1 MFLAKVKG
9 NIVSTPKNKFL
20 IGHKLLLVHPTKLD
34 GTLSGKKDLIALDL
48 VDSGIGDTVIVVQEG
63 DAVQQILGHK
73 NAPVHTMIIAV
84 VDNLEI
90 NEPSIES
97 ERR

>member
-9 NIVSTPKNKFL
+9 NLVSTKKNNYLKNY
-20 IGHKLLLVHPTKLD
+20 KLLLTHPVDCKGNFIGNNDFVTLD
-34 GTLSGKKDLIALDL
+34 NIDAGVNDI
-48 VDSGIGDTVIVVQEG
+48 VIVVQEG

-73 NAPVHTMIIAV
+73 NSPVNTMIIAI

-90 NEPSIES
+90 YE
-97 ERR
+97 